1 MLVHGAALFGW
12 SGTQPSQPAEEELR
26 AGVTRLE
33 TAASLGGAIGEQP
46 ASPRPGESGSRVAA
60 RVARRPHHA
69 APPRTPTVH
78 ETTGETQEVSLP
90 AAPSAAA
97 QPAGAPEGVGATI
110 GASGA
115 GTGYGSTDARAG
127 SGLAAGGDA
136 GAAGGAPVQGPRLLA
151 AGNPCAGYFPPGAHV
166 AHGRV
171 QVEVEVSANG
181 RIAATRVMAE
191 QPLGEGFAGAARA
204 CAADRL
210 QFAPAQT
217 SQGTPVAGHA
227 RLLLSFDRS

>member
-12 SGTQPSQPAEEELR
+12 SGTHPSHPAEEEPR
-26 AGVTRLE
+26 AGLIWLE
-33 TAASLGGAIGEQP
+33 TAASPTGAIGEHP
-46 ASPRPGESGSRVAA
+46 ASPGPAASGPGVATHVAPRRQHAAA
-60 RVARRPHHA
+60 RHTSREA
-69 APPRTPTVH
+69 ATETV
-78 ETTGETQEVSLP
+78 EAPLV

-97 QPAGAPEGVGATI
+97 LPGGTPEDVGATTD
-110 GASGA
+110 ASGA
-115 GTGYGSTDARAG
+115 GTALGSAEGRAG
-127 SGLAAGGDA
+127 SGGGAGDDA
-136 GAAGGAPVQGPRLLA
+136 GARAGAPVQGPRLLA
-151 AGNPCAGYFPPGAHV
+151 AGNPCAGYFPAGAHV

-181 RIAATRVMAE
+181 RIATTRVLAE

-210 QFAPAQT
+210 QFTPARS
-217 SQGTPVAGHA
+217 SQGTPVEGHA